1 LAEPVLQVKNLKT
14 YFDTS
19 AGLARAVDGVSFDI
33 EEGET
38 FALVGESGCGKSVTA
53 LSIIQL
59 VPEPAGHIAGGEILL
74 RGKDVVKLS
83 EAEKR
88 GIRGN
93 HISMVFQEPMTS
105 LNPVF
110 TVGNQI
116 VEAITLHQKKS
127 RAEAKKIAIDML
139 AKVGIPNPEARYNEY
154 PHQLSG
160 GMKQR
165 VMIAIS
171 LSCKPELLIADEPT
185 TALDVTIQAQ
195 ILDLMRELQKGFG
208 AAVLLITHDL
218 GVVFKNADEV
228 GVMYAGKIVEKA
240 STKVLFRNPKHP
252 YTLKL
257 FRSIPSRQRKESEL
271 ETIKGAVPPAT
282 EFPEGCRFAE
292 RCPHTMAICREN
304 EPVLKETE
312 KGHAV
317 ACHLFDASLVTEET
331 VKEKDLSEPSK
342 KMPFRDKYR
351 KEEIIIQVKGLRTY
365 YPIRKGV
372 FKRIVGWVKA
382 VDDIDLELK
391 VGSTL
396 ALVGESGCGK
406 TTAGKSIIQL
416 IPPTDGKVVF
426 KEKLLSTLSQRDLRP
441 YRNKLQIIFQDPYS
455 SLNPRMMI
463 GEILDEGLKVHSPGL
478 KKEERR
484 EKIVQ
489 ILQKVGLSPGAI
501 TLYPHEFSGG
511 QRQRIAIARVLVVD
525 PDFIVCDEAVSAL
538 DVSVQAQVLNLLKSL
553 QIEYG
558 LTYLF
563 ITHDLGVVEY
573 IADEV
578 AVMYL
583 GRVVER
589 GLVNEIF
596 DSPKHPYTQ
605 ALLSAIPKIDEE
617 TGVTKIH
624 LKGDVP
630 SPINPPPGCHFHPRC
645 QYRMEVCDKEYPGSS
660 RFSETHSCRCYLY
673 DTEGKMLH
681 GQ

>member
-1 LAEPVLQVKNLKT
+1 MSTPIIQVKELRT
-14 YFDTS
+14 YFNTA

-33 EEGET
+33 KEGST

-59 VPEPAGHIAGGEILL
+59 VPEPAGRIAGGEILL
-74 RGKDVVKLS
+74 RGKNIINLPES
-83 EAEKR
+83 EKR
-88 GIRGN
+88 EIRGN
-93 HISMVFQEPMTS
+93 RISMVFQEPMTS

-127 RAEAKKIAIDML
+127 AAEAKKIAIDML
-139 AKVGIPNPEARYNEY
+139 AKVGIPNPEARYDEY

-165 VMIAIS
+165 VMIAIA
-171 LSCKPELLIADEPT
+171 LSCKPDLLIADEPT
-185 TALDVTIQAQ
+185 TALDVTIQTQ
-195 ILDLMRELQKGFG
+195 ILSLMKELQESMGTSI
-208 AAVLLITHDL
+208 LLITHDL
-218 GVVFKNADEV
+218 GVVFQNADEV

-257 FRSIPSRQRKESEL
+257 FRSIPSRQRRDSEL
-271 ETIKGAVPPAT
+271 ETIEGTVPPAT
-282 EFPEGCRFAE
+282 EFPEGCRFAD
-292 RCPHTMAICREN
+292 RCPWVLPICWEN
-304 EPVLKETE
+304 EPALKEAE
-312 KGHAV
+312 KDQFV
-317 ACHLFDASLVTEET
+317 ACHLYDTTLVHEEDLQD
-331 VKEKDLSEPSK
+331 KKLSEPAK
-342 KMPFRDKYR
+342 TRPLYDKYR
-351 KEEIIIQVKGLRTY
+351 KEEAIINVKGLKTH

-372 FKRIVGWVKA
+372 FKRVAGWVKA
-382 VDDIDLELK
+382 VDVIDMNLK
-391 VGSTL
+391 IGSTL

-416 IPPTDGKVVF
+416 IPPTDGEVIF
-426 KEKLLSTLSQRDLRP
+426 KEKALTDLSQRELRP

-463 GEILDEGLKVHSPGL
+463 GEILDEGLKIHSPDI

-484 EKIVQ
+484 NKVVQ
-489 ILQKVGLSPGAI
+489 ILEKVGLSQEA
-501 TLYPHEFSGG
+501 TVLYPHEFSGG
-511 QRQRIAIARVLVVD
+511 QRQRIAIARVLAVD
-525 PDFIVCDEAVSAL
+525 PEFVVCDEAVSAL

-583 GRVVER
+583 GRIVEQ
-589 GLVNEIF
+589 GLVDEIF

-605 ALLSAIPKIDEE
+605 ALLSAIPKIDDE
-617 TGVTKIH
+617 TGVKKIQ

-630 SPINPPPGCHFHPRC
+630 SPINPPSGCHFHPRC
-645 QYRMEVCDKEYPGSS
+645 QYRMEICDKEYPGTSIL
-660 RFSETHSCRCYLY
+660 SETHTCKCYLY
-673 DTEGKMLH
+673 DSDGNTVH
-681 GQ
+681 GN